1 MWTKNVSANKFAWFS
16 KFDFFLNNMVVLNEF
31 LVDDVIGRGE
41 HVDNIALFLLYIGLL
56 VIS

>member
-1 MWTKNVSANKFAWFS
+1 
-16 KFDFFLNNMVVLNEF
+16 MVVLNEF

-41 HVDNIALFLLYIGLL
+41 YVDNIAVFVLYIGLL